1 MLVRQED
8 GGEQGFIFKYADPK
22 YFKKVRLRILEGL
35 AETWYM
41 IKKVLKIPYH
51 SSLAPIWNS
60 LGSPEWTK
68 DALAVPLLDAGITR
82 WENIIQN
89 GQLLSWEMCKQKL
102 DSKVSRFKYLQ
113 VQSWFHASGT
123 IIGERN
129 ELEDRL
135 MLETVLK
142 KELACTYWL
151 MVGLED
157 GAFTLPLDLWGRCFP
172 ETELEHQW
180 RVSMSMLY
188 KIVKPTYLR
197 RNHLFTLHRAYWTPQ
212 RLSKFGNRGEV
223 ACTKCGSKREDDV
236 HMFVGCPDIQIFWK
250 NVSKALSSMLE
261 INIQVS
267 VLLVMFGCL
276 DSPIRTTKDQ
286 AKKKTLTH
294 VLNLSAA
301 LLCSDQVQH

>member
-1 MLVRQED
+1 MEETKEDRKGWASIARVAVLLMGLFNENGRMLFNRSIPTEIGRLLDVLARQEEE
-8 GGEQGFIFKYADPK
+8 GEQGFIFKYADPK

-41 IKKVLKIPYH
+41 IKKALKIPYH

-172 ETELEHQW
+172 ETALEHQW
-180 RVSMSMLY
+180 
-188 KIVKPTYLR
+188 
-197 RNHLFTLHRAYWTPQ
+197 
-212 RLSKFGNRGEV
+212 
-223 ACTKCGSKREDDV
+223 
-236 HMFVGCPDIQIFWK
+236 
-250 NVSKALSSMLE
+250 
-261 INIQVS
+261 
-267 VLLVMFGCL
+267 
-276 DSPIRTTKDQ
+276 
-286 AKKKTLTH
+286 
-294 VLNLSAA
+294 
-301 LLCSDQVQH
+301 